1 MRLALTAFTRRGAA
15 LARQIAA
22 ALEGAGH
29 TCALALPSRLADGL
43 GETGYGELQ
52 DWTGTRFAGCDGLI
66 FVGAFG
72 IAVRAIAPF
81 VRDKLTDPC
90 VVGVDEAGRFA
101 IPLLSGH
108 VGGGND
114 LARQIAALT
123 GGTAA
128 VSTATDLNGRFSVDQ
143 WAARAGMALGNR
155 DAIKRISAALLEG
168 EPVGF
173 ASAFPVAGALPAGV
187 MRGAAETG
195 FWVSVRTGP
204 DPFPI
209 TLRLRPRILRLGI
222 GCRRGIPADAVA
234 AAADSTLAAAGLDAA
249 AVEAVCTI
257 DRKGDEAGL
266 LAFCRRRG
274 LPLRTYSAQ
283 ALAAL
288 AGDFTPSDFVAET
301 VGVDNVCERAAVMG
315 GARLLVAK
323 TVRDGVTVAVAQ
335 RPFVVTFEQD
345 SEEESQ

>member
-29 TCALALPSRLADGL
+29 TCALALPVRLADGL
-43 GETGYGELQ
+43 GETGYGDLQ
-52 DWTGTRFAGCDGLI
+52 DWTGARFAGCDGLI

-155 DAIKRISAALLEG
+155 DAIKHISAALLEG
-168 EPVGF
+168 RTVGL
-173 ASAFPVAGALPAGV
+173 ASDFPVAGALPAGV
-187 MRGAAETG
+187 VRGPAALGVWITA
-195 FWVSVRTGP
+195 RTGP
-204 DPFPI
+204 PPFPI
-209 TLRLRPRILRLGI
+209 TLRLCPKILRLGV
-222 GCRRGIPADAVA
+222 GCRRGVSEGAVA
-234 AAADSTLAAAGLDAA
+234 GAVRAALDSAHLDEA